1 MSGEN
6 MFEPNPRHIHDLDDV
21 RRFPLED
28 DDLIIAG
35 FPRSGTNWIQV
46 IVANLWDDWSTTQNE
61 HKRVPNIS
69 GASVGDAE
77 SSEEDFLQGYEG
89 YASCIAVGSP
99 RLMKCHL
106 PPELM
111 PARWPEHG
119 KVLHISRNPKDVC
132 VSYFHM
138 TQTASALGHSAAV
151 RAELEEYVDKFVAG
165 EVPYG
170 PYLDH
175 MLEWYRVDSPN
186 LLRVTYE
193 GVKADTLGFVKQ
205 LAEFLDKPV
214 SSARAEEIVSKS
226 EFNNMRNNEL
236 TDQINVPHVFRD
248 RANQFMRK
256 GVVGGWKSELTV
268 HMSELIDEAIVARL
282 AENGIV
288 FGS

>member
-1 MSGEN
+1 MYK
-6 MFEPNPRHIHDLDDV
+6 PDPRHVHDLDDV

-61 HKRVPNIS
+61 HKRVPNLS
-69 GASVGDAE
+69 GASVGDDE
-77 SSEEDFLQGYEG
+77 SSDERFLEGYEG
-89 YASCIAVGSP
+89 YASCIAVGPP

-106 PPELM
+106 PPEFM
-111 PARWPEHG
+111 PVRWPDHG

-151 RAELEEYVDKFVAG
+151 RSELERYVDQFVRG

-175 MLEWYRVDSPN
+175 MLEWYKLDSRN

-193 GVKADTLGFVKQ
+193 AVKADTLGFVEQ
-205 LAEFLDKPV
+205 LVDFVGKPV
-214 SSARAEEIVSKS
+214 SPARIEEIVSKS
-226 EFNNMRNNEL
+226 EFNNMRKNEL
-236 TDQINVPHVFRD
+236 TDQINVPHVFSD

-256 GVVGGWKSELTV
+256 GIVGGWKSELTV
-268 HMSELIDEAIVARL
+268 QMSELIDDVIVARL
-282 AENGIV
+282 VENGIV
-288 FGS
+288 FDD